1 MLCFCSLQ
9 ILLFNAIC
17 TADEFFGDH
26 FVEAGYLCCSMS
38 VNQSN
43 GFSPFELVFGHSVCG
58 PLKVLKEAW
67 MSNEELTV
75 NLLEYVATFKQR
87 LIQARELARQN
98 LKRTQLRMKVWYDK
112 KSRE

>member
-1 MLCFCSLQ
+1 MLFAVCESIQDSL
-9 ILLFNAIC
+9 
-17 TADEFFGDH
+17 
-26 FVEAGYLCCSMS
+26 
-38 VNQSN
+38 